1 MVTKSAERKEILEYW
16 RLRNKS
22 NTYSKKLNKLFKES
36 VKIITD
42 FPQIGKS
49 TDDPNTR
56 LKIVRDYLLI
66 YEETE
71 TQIFI
76 LTIWEFGEMVQK
88 QYSCRSYFSEP
99 STRVKRKQYIRQYI
113 F

>member
-1 MVTKSAERKEILEYW
+1 MAKQVVWSLRAQKERKEILEYW

-22 NTYSKKLNKLFKES
+22 STYSKKLNQLFKES

-49 TDDPNTR
+49 TDDVKAR
-56 LKIVRDYLLI
+56 IKIVRDYLII

-71 TQIFI
+71 TQILI
-76 LTIWEFGEMVQK
+76 LTI
-88 QYSCRSYFSEP
+88 SDS
-99 STRVKRKQYIRQYI
+99 RQDPDKLENI
-113 F
+113 LG

>member
-1 MVTKSAERKEILEYW
+1 VWSPRAQKERKEILEYW

-22 NTYSKKLNKLFKES
+22 NTYSKKLNQLFKES

-49 TDDPNTR
+49 TDDTNTR
-56 LKIVRDYLLI
+56 LKIVRDYLII

-76 LTIWEFGEMVQK
+76 LTIWD
-88 QYSCRSYFSEP
+88 S
-99 STRVKRKQYIRQYI
+99 RQDPDKLKKI
-113 F
+113 LE

>member
-1 MVTKSAERKEILEYW
+1 MVKQVVWSLRAQNDRKKILNYW

-22 NTYSKKLNKLFKES
+22 NTYSKKLNQLFKNS
-36 VKIITD
+36 IQIIKD
-42 FPQIGKS
+42 FPLIGKS

-56 LKIVRDYLLI
+56 IKIVKDYLMF

-76 LTIWEFGEMVQK
+76 LTIWD
-88 QYSCRSYFSEP
+88 S
-99 STRVKRKQYIRQYI
+99 RQDPDKLKKVLK
-113 F
+113 

>member
-1 MVTKSAERKEILEYW
+1 MVRQVVWSLRAQKDRRDILNYW

-22 NTYSKKLNKLFKES
+22 NTYSKKLNQLFKNS
-36 VKIITD
+36 IQIIKD

-56 LKIVRDYLLI
+56 IKIIKDYLLF

-76 LTIWEFGEMVQK
+76 LTIWD
-88 QYSCRSYFSEP
+88 S
-99 STRVKRKQYIRQYI
+99 RQDPDRLKEVLK
-113 F
+113 

>member
-1 MVTKSAERKEILEYW
+1 MVKQVVWSLRAQNDRKQILNYW

-22 NTYSKKLNKLFKES
+22 NTYSKKLNQLFKNS
-36 VKIITD
+36 IQIIKD

-56 LKIVRDYLLI
+56 IKIVKDYLLF

-76 LTIWEFGEMVQK
+76 LTIWD
-88 QYSCRSYFSEP
+88 S
-99 STRVKRKQYIRQYI
+99 RQDPDKLKKVLK
-113 F
+113 

>member
-1 MVTKSAERKEILEYW
+1 MVKQVVWSLRAQNDRKKILNYW

-22 NTYSKKLNKLFKES
+22 NTYSKKLNQLFKNS
-36 VKIITD
+36 IQIIKD

-56 LKIVRDYLLI
+56 IKIVKDYLLF

-71 TQIFI
+71 TQILI
-76 LTIWEFGEMVQK
+76 LTIWD
-88 QYSCRSYFSEP
+88 S
-99 STRVKRKQYIRQYI
+99 RQDPDKLKKVLK
-113 F
+113 